1 MPRKNTRLCAL
12 TILMTVVVSCLRP
25 APARIASK
33 IPLVELTA
41 IDVDPKR
48 PGRKTFGSLTLLSA
62 FQLESKDKRF
72 GGLSGLSVGADG
84 KLYAISDRG
93 YWLSA
98 SMQLDSN
105 GALMNLVDWQIAPM
119 LTTTKT
125 PVTGRLRDAEAMAQ
139 ARDGSFLVA
148 FESNHRIWRYSAP
161 PNTFNSTPVS
171 VEIPPAIRRAPSNGG
186 MEGLTMLPDG
196 RLLVLTEEFA
206 NADGSFKGWLLNKQ
220 QSAELSYVPADGFR
234 VTDCA
239 ALPNGDVLV
248 LERRY
253 ALVAILSA
261 RITLVEA
268 NAVQPGAKLVGKELL
283 KLEQPLAAENYEGIA
298 IKQTPKGTMIF
309 IVSDDNYSSFQQ
321 TLLLQ
326 FLLPNTDTGDGPDEP

>member
-1 MPRKNTRLCAL
+1 
-12 TILMTVVVSCLRP
+12 MTVVVSCLRP

-33 IPLVELTA
+33 IPLIELTA

-98 SMQLDSN
+98 TMKLDSN
-105 GALMNLVDWQIAPM
+105 GALMNLVDWQIVPI
-119 LTTTKT
+119 LTPTKT
-125 PVTGRLRDAEAMAQ
+125 PVRGRLRDAEGLAQ
-139 ARDGSFLVA
+139 ALDGSFLVA
-148 FESNHRIWRYSAP
+148 FESAHRIWRYSSP

-171 VEIPPAIRRAPSNGG
+171 VDIPAAIRRAPSNGG
-186 MEGLTMLPDG
+186 MEGLATLPDG
-196 RLLVLTEEFA
+196 RLLILSEEFA
-206 NADGSFKGWLLNKQ
+206 NADGSFKGWLIEAEK
-220 QSAELSYVPADGFR
+220 SAELSYVPAEGFR

-239 ALPNGDVLV
+239 ALTNGDVLV

-253 ALVAILSA
+253 ALFAILSA
-261 RITLVEA
+261 RVTLVEA
-268 NAVQPGAKLVGKELL
+268 SAIRPGAKLMGKELL
-283 KLEQPLAAENYEGIA
+283 KLEQPMAAENYEA
-298 IKQTPKGTMIF
+298 IGVQQTSKGTMII
-309 IVSDDNYSSFQQ
+309 IVSDDNYSPFQQ

-326 FLLPNTDTGDGPDEP
+326 FLLPAAL